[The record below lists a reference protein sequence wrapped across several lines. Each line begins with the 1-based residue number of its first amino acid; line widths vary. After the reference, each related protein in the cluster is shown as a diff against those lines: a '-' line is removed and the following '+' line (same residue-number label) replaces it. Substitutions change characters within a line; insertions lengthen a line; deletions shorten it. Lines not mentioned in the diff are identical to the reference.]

1 LAALSSAFAVAQFF
15 RKMDAAQAAGRPF
28 YEHYISERISGFM
41 SHWMTFGGQMLIVLA
56 LLTALLMFS
65 QAGRRYTMYGLVC
78 AALISVGQLIGYT
91 RSIWLATAAAVVYLV
106 WYWRRKL
113 LWGLPVVILV
123 GVLMAP
129 DSVKARL
136 RSAVRPHGEVDS
148 NQHRVVTWRTG
159 WQMVKAH
166 PWFGLGPEIV
176 KLRFKDYVPADIPQ
190 PLPDGWYGHLHNIY
204 LHYAAERGIPTML
217 ALMWLLG
224 KMLLDFV
231 RGLRRL
237 PPGSSDARFVLH
249 GCVAVLIG
257 ILVTGIFEL
266 NLGDS
271 EVLHM
276 FLSTAAFGYVAKE
289 SAGV

>member
-1 LAALSSAFAVAQFF
+1 
-15 RKMDAAQAAGRPF
+15 
-28 YEHYISERISGFM
+28 
-41 SHWMTFGGQMLIVLA
+41 
-56 LLTALLMFS
+56 
-65 QAGRRYTMYGLVC
+65 MYGLVC